1 MFKADGTPVR
11 HDALSF
17 WVGQGPTNDADG
29 DGLLDRY
36 EALHACLAD
45 TAASD
50 DPDGDRLSSSQEH
63 AAGTD
68 PCNSDTDEGG
78 ENDGSEV
85 ARGGNPIAPRDDLL
99 PTPGWFSL
107 VTRINEH
114 LEVDPRY
121 VPQPFANLLRVP
133 SADAYALLLIERRE
147 TAGATSLPWMERA
160 RIDPRTLGGVWL
172 DANLPAGLTFEYRM
186 RGIDAAG
193 NESALSPT
201 LAATVK
207 QDPLAPIGALRILH
221 GPRTDDP
228 VVNLAVDLYGDAP
241 GEIEMQVGNP
251 RERLAYQAYRAITS
265 VDAITPEAP
274 TPMLIAAKLRDASG
288 NESQVYSDEIVVYPR
303 GALGDVRARVERVGG
318 GGDAAIFVRLAG
330 LGDGPVATSGED
342 GVVVLPDLLP
352 GTYTVEF
359 IEQDGKVGA
368 LKMDVVVEAG
378 EETDLGVVAVPEPS
392 ALAAALAVWASLWM
406 QKRRQIVGR
415 RPRG

>member
-1 MFKADGTPVR
+1 
-11 HDALSF
+11 
-17 WVGQGPTNDADG
+17 
-29 DGLLDRY
+29 
-36 EALHACLAD
+36 
-45 TAASD
+45 
-50 DPDGDRLSSSQEH
+50 
-63 AAGTD
+63 
-68 PCNSDTDEGG
+68 
-78 ENDGSEV
+78 
-85 ARGGNPIAPRDDLL
+85 
-99 PTPGWFSL
+99 
-107 VTRINEH
+107 
-114 LEVDPRY
+114 
-121 VPQPFANLLRVP
+121 
-133 SADAYALLLIERRE
+133 
-147 TAGATSLPWMERA
+147 
-160 RIDPRTLGGVWL
+160 
-172 DANLPAGLTFEYRM
+172 
-186 RGIDAAG
+186 
-193 NESALSPT
+193 
-201 LAATVK
+201 
-207 QDPLAPIGALRILH
+207 
-221 GPRTDDP
+221 
-228 VVNLAVDLYGDAP
+228 
-241 GEIEMQVGNP
+241 MQVGNP

-378 EETDLGVVAVPEPS
+378 EETDLGVVTVPEPS
-392 ALAAALAVWASLWM
+392 ALAAALAVWASLWV